1 MNNGRLYIQFA
12 CLELQCMI
20 YIFYVT
26 CVSLVSHTRKSRN
39 AQSAWFVK
47 VLEFEKSL
55 NLGET
60 ETGKTGV
67 KYIRPAV

>member
-1 MNNGRLYIQFA
+1 MHDLHILCHLRVFGI
-12 CLELQCMI
+12 
-20 YIFYVT
+20 
-26 CVSLVSHTRKSRN
+26 SHKKEQD